1 MARRLRP
8 RSGAANAPAPKR
20 VCFDSSQPLIRRLE
34 PTPDAYQPRR
44 RTAEQALLEENAL
57 KNFVLPFLGPSSGD
71 RRYSLRN
78 SGFQA
83 TERQVDVVTRAEGH
97 AKAQATGGAAQP
109 TGLTQ
114 QVELGIGGA
123 LSSVPSSRDI
133 RYALRN
139 SGFEATGKPAAG
151 VPRAEDRD
159 KAQATG
165 RTAQPTRQIQK
176 VGLGLG
182 GAPSSGPSSIELH
195 YALRNAGIQATG
207 VTLAEA
213 PKAPEPKI
221 AEQMEADDQ
230 EVQETGQIAQ
240 SAGPEARPARPIQ
253 ATGLRPAPSVQRPIL
268 VHHRNYRDFVA
279 RRIALDVAHFN
290 NVNKEF
296 GKHFTRFRHLEMEYE
311 WINLLSNEAR
321 AYLDKKHRED
331 VMPILRAN
339 GISMEEA
346 SEFVKRRSEMYEEI
360 ENDYIGSIFQRHRRE
375 SPADNK
381 LLQLMIDDCDTEEE
395 FVQKTIHVVLPHS
408 LIRKVWQTFGDAL
421 EM

>member
-57 KNFVLPFLGPSSGD
+57 KNFILPFLGPSSGD

-97 AKAQATGGAAQP
+97 VKAQATGGAAQP

-114 QVELGIGGA
+114 QVELGIGEA

-133 RYALRN
+133 RHALRN

-207 VTLAEA
+207 VALAEA

-240 SAGPEARPARPIQ
+240 SAGPEARLARPIQ

-268 VHHRNYRDFVA
+268 VHHRNYRDLVA

-360 ENDYIGSIFQRHRRE
+360 ENDYIGSVFQRHRRE